1 MQENNKFQHYK
12 NGNRS
17 HYKFLQIN
25 GSNAD
30 FTTKLEEL
38 KEMVNTNKSEIILI
52 SESNAETND
61 KKKMDLRNKE
71 FPNYKFE
78 DKLVTGNEKARS
90 TIMIHNS
97 IDHIRF
103 KKFEDPLNSTTCI
116 KIKDGSKKIWLKG
129 TLFSHPGGAKVQY
142 SGG

>member
-1 MQENNKFQHYK
+1 
-12 NGNRS
+12 
-17 HYKFLQIN
+17 
-25 GSNAD
+25 
-30 FTTKLEEL
+30 
-38 KEMVNTNKSEIILI
+38 MVNTNKSEIILI
-52 SESNAETND
+52 SESNAEIND

-116 KIKDGSKKIWLKG
+116 KIKDGSNKWVYIMSVYRQWKLKG
-129 TLFSHPGGAKVQY
+129 DFNAFNSEGIK
-142 SGG
+142 